1 MPYQK
6 PQEGTIKRR
15 LSHQQKGIQQLII
28 RAKKEHY
35 IDSFSFR
42 KIERKGR
49 HCEGS
54 CMLGHMSIFYVID

>member
-28 RAKKEHY
+28 RAKK
-35 IDSFSFR
+35 
-42 KIERKGR
+42 
-49 HCEGS
+49 
-54 CMLGHMSIFYVID
+54 SIT